1 MYLSH
6 LLIDLGAN
14 PDRPRPGRLWLRN
27 IYHVHQRLCMAFPMP
42 EQRAGDPYFLQP
54 FDPQR
59 FQRPKLLFRIDPA
72 TATDGARAH
81 ILVQSEIEPDW
92 DYAFKNA
99 PFLAA
104 PPVFRAFDPNF
115 AQAQRLRYRILIN
128 LSKKSRRPED
138 IRELDKT
145 DTNGRPRTQAKRVDW
160 KWQPDEDPE
169 EAVRAWF
176 AEKALR
182 NGFNPLQCNLL
193 RLHWVIGYR
202 PKSKSQRD
210 ESEDN
215 HSGQR
220 MKFRAALLEG
230 TLEVNDEKTF
240 TEAMTTG
247 IGAAK
252 AFGFGLLSVAAL

>member
-42 EQRAGDPYFLQP
+42 EQRVADPDFLRP

-59 FQRPKLLFRIDPA
+59 FQRPKFLFRVDPA

-104 PPVFRAFDPNF
+104 PPEFRVYEPQFSAG
-115 AQAQRLRYRILIN
+115 AQLRFRILIN
-128 LSKKSRRPED
+128 LSKKSRKDGDVRTKEG
-138 IRELDKT
+138 T
-145 DTNGRPRTQAKRVDW
+145 DAAGRPKTQAKRVNW
-160 KWQPDEDPE
+160 KWQPDQDPE

-176 AEKALR
+176 SGKAAR
-182 NGFNPLQCNLL
+182 HGFGLLECRLL
-193 RLHWVIGYR
+193 RLNWVIGYR
-202 PKSKSQRD
+202 PKAKTQGEGD
-210 ESEDN
+210 EDN
-215 HSGQR
+215 YSGQG

-230 TLEVNDEKTF
+230 ALEVADADCFNQ
-240 TEAMTTG
+240 AMRTG

-252 AFGFGLLSVAAL
+252 AFGFGLVSVAGM

>member
-6 LLIDLGAN
+6 LLIDLGGN

-27 IYHVHQRLCMAFPMP
+27 IYHVHQRLCMAFPMA
-42 EQRAGDPYFLQP
+42 EQRAEDPDFLRP

-59 FQRPKLLFRIDPA
+59 FQRPKFLFRVDPA
-72 TATDGARAH
+72 VADGGARAH

-92 DYAFKNA
+92 EYAFKNA

-104 PPVFRAFDPNF
+104 PPEFRVYEPHLPTG
-115 AQAQRLRYRILIN
+115 AQLRFRILIN
-128 LSKKSRRPED
+128 LSKKSRRED
-138 IRELDKT
+138 DVRIKEGIDAA
-145 DTNGRPRTQAKRVDW
+145 GRPKTQAKRVDW
-160 KWQPDEDPE
+160 DWQPDEDPE

-176 AEKALR
+176 SGKADR
-182 NGFNPLQCNLL
+182 NGFGLLECKLL
-193 RLHWVIGYR
+193 RLNWVIGDR
-202 PKSKSQRD
+202 PKTKSQRE

-230 TLEVNDEKTF
+230 ALVVADADCFHQAVK
-240 TEAMTTG
+240 TG

-252 AFGFGLLSVAAL
+252 SFGFGLLSVAGI